1 MAHTMRTLY
10 FFASTLK
17 APQVANALKT
27 LGLQDSM
34 AIIRPNA
41 HGKELRISLPE
52 AFKSSRAEI
61 NQILRPIAKS
71 EGFDFAVLDD
81 QIQPGN
87 IKLLAMDMDSTLITI
102 ECIDEIADF
111 VGKKREVSEITEA
124 AMRGEIKNFSE
135 SLNRRVALLKGVPA
149 SALESVYQERLKLSP
164 GAEDMLAY
172 AKNQG
177 WKTLLVSGGFTFF
190 TDKLKTRLGLDY
202 TRSNTLEIVDG
213 QLTGRVL
220 GTIVDATVKKETLL
234 ATCAELG
241 CTGQQAIA
249 MGDGANDLEMM
260 SVAGVSVAFRAK
272 PAVQEKTDFCI
283 NQGGLEQLTHWFGK

>member
-1 MAHTMRTLY
+1 MRTLY
-10 FFASTLK
+10 FFAPDLK
-17 APQVANALKT
+17 APQIAGGLQA
-27 LGLQDSM
+27 LGLQNAM

-41 HGKELRISLPE
+41 HGKEVRINLPE
-52 AFKSSRAEI
+52 TYTLSRADI
-61 NQILRPIAKS
+61 NQTLRPLAKAQA
-71 EGFDFAVLDD
+71 FDFAALDD
-81 QIQPGN
+81 KIQPDQ

-164 GAEDMLAY
+164 GAEEMLSY
-172 AKNQG
+172 AKSQG

-190 TDKLKTRLGLDY
+190 TDKLKQRLGLDY

-213 QLTGRVL
+213 HLTGRVL
-220 GTIVDATVKKETLL
+220 GTIVDATVKKETVLS
-234 ATCAELG
+234 TCAELG
-241 CTGQQAIA
+241 CTGKQAIA

-260 SVAGVSVAFRAK
+260 SIAGISIAFRAK
-272 PAVQEKTDFCI
+272 PAVQERTDFCI
-283 NQGGLEQLTHWFGK
+283 NQGGLEQLPYWFQSKN

>member
-1 MAHTMRTLY
+1 VGTTLQ
-10 FFASTLK
+10 ALDL
-17 APQVANALKT
+17 PNA
-27 LGLQDSM
+27 M

-41 HGKELRISLPE
+41 NGREVRINLPE
-52 AFKSSRAEI
+52 NFVKTRSQI
-61 NQILRPIAKS
+61 NEILRPIAKAHA
-71 EGFDFAVLDD
+71 FDFAVLDD
-81 QIQPGN
+81 QITPSA

-111 VGKKREVSEITEA
+111 VGKKKEVSEITEA

-149 SALESVYQERLKLSP
+149 SALESVYAERLKLSP
-164 GAEDMLAY
+164 GAEEMLGF
-172 AKNQG
+172 AKTHG

-190 TDKLKTRLGLDY
+190 TDKLKARLGLDY
-202 TRSNTLEIVDG
+202 TRANTLEIVDG

-220 GTIVDATVKKETLL
+220 GTIVDATVKKETVLD
-234 ATCAELG
+234 TCAQLG

-260 SVAGVSVAFRAK
+260 SVAGISVAFRAK

-283 NQGGLEQLTHWFGK
+283 NQGGLEQLTHWFKS

>member
-1 MAHTMRTLY
+1 MRTLY
-10 FFASTLK
+10 FFAPALN
-17 APQVANALKT
+17 AQQVGTALQALDLPNA
-27 LGLQDSM
+27 M

-41 HGKELRISLPE
+41 HGREVRIHVPE
-52 AFKSSRAEI
+52 NFDKTRSQI
-61 NQILRPIAKS
+61 NETLRPMAKAHA
-71 EGFDFAVLDD
+71 FDFAVLDD
-81 QIQPGN
+81 QITPSA

-111 VGKKREVSEITEA
+111 VGKKKEVSEITEA

-149 SALESVYQERLKLSP
+149 SALESVYAERLKLSP
-164 GAEDMLAY
+164 GAEEMLGF
-172 AKNQG
+172 AKTNG

-190 TDKLKTRLGLDY
+190 TDKLKARLGLDY
-202 TRSNTLEIVDG
+202 TRANTLEIVDG

-220 GTIVDATVKKETLL
+220 GTIVDATVKKETVLD
-234 ATCAELG
+234 TCTQLG

-260 SVAGVSVAFRAK
+260 SVAGISVAFRAK

-283 NQGGLEQLTHWFGK
+283 NQGGLEQLTHWFKA